1 MNTAG
6 KLLELEALS
15 ENLLKRK
22 CNSGLLRLKILYL
35 AEVYHNLSVSM
46 IIEKLG
52 IKKSNFALMTSAL
65 ADEGLIE
72 LKSTEIDRRCR
83 TICLTQKGKDELE
96 AYKKQIESLIG
107 PTSMEVEHALDTIVN
122 FLNKIV

>member
-1 MNTAG
+1 MNNAG
-6 KLLELEALS
+6 KFLELLALND
-15 ENLLKRK
+15 NLMKSQS
-22 CNSGLLRLKILYL
+22 NSGILRLKVLL
-35 AEVYHNLSVSM
+35 FAEIYQNLSVSM

-52 IKKSNFALMTSAL
+52 IKKSNFALMTTAL
-65 ADEGLIE
+65 AKEGVIE

-96 AYKKQIESLIG
+96 AYKKQIEEKLG
-107 PTSMEVEHALDTIVN
+107 ATTLEVEHALDTLLG